1 MEMTFR
7 PLDPTQARDRES
19 LITFLTSNR
28 FPFHVSSAPSRESV
42 EQRISD
48 GAYAGPDHALLSV
61 GIDGVAEG
69 VVVLDDLDDDAPL
82 IDVRLAERARGR
94 GHGAPLLSALATYV
108 FASFPEVD
116 RIEAQTRDDN
126 VAMRRILVRNGWV
139 KEAHYRR
146 TWPVDEGEARDSV
159 AYAILRDDHRTGRV
173 TPFLNEETPAS

>member
-1 MEMTFR
+1 MELTFR
-7 PLDPTQARDRES
+7 ATDLTQETDREW
-19 LITFLTSNR
+19 LTTFLTSNR
-28 FPFHVSSAPSRESV
+28 FPFHVRTTPTREWV
-42 EQRISD
+42 ERRIAD

-69 VVVLDDLDDDAPL
+69 LVVLDDLDDDAPL

-94 GHGAPLLSALATYV
+94 GHGAPLLRALATYV

-126 VAMRRILVRNGWV
+126 VAMRRVLVRNGWV

-159 AYAILRDDHRTGRV
+159 AYALLRDDHRTGRV
-173 TPFLNEETPAS
+173 TPFRNEATPER